1 MTIASCLTRMLSGA
15 AVAAMFVVSPVV
27 LKIDALGI
35 TVAQAVAL
43 AQVNPDPIDGPPDG
57 PDGPGG
63 PGCGDTCGPPDG
75 PIDPPG
81 GPIDPPVCDVD
92 CGPPDGPIDPP
103 PCEVDCGPPG
113 GPIDPPPCEVD
124 CGPPDGP
131 IDTPENCETSKEGCE
146 PAPVVF
152 PSPGTSGSDDDDVV
166 PPETSKYGT
175 TQDDA
180 TKFAKG
186 LSCQT
191 PCTAVTNANGNVTLT
206 LNSLGPDD
214 EELVTTI
221 VLRGTSVKVEVTAN
235 GKPATLYKFDG
246 SGVGGFGYGYDTDR
260 PVDSAILDFDNRVDA
275 EAYVADLVSN
285 THAYYR
291 YNEIEY
297 ERVMNEKIEAAWVS
311 RSAWEAQNDK
321 VNDE

>member
-166 PPETSKYGT
+166 PPVAGKDNTAKE
-175 TQDDA
+175 DA
-180 TKFAKG
+180 LEFAEN
-186 LSCQT
+186 LRCQT
-191 PCTAVTNANGNVTLT
+191 YCKVVVQRFGNVTITLT
-206 LNSLGPDD
+206 TDGPVDSDITTTVSL
-214 EELVTTI
+214 E
-221 VLRGTSVKVEVTAN
+221 GTSVDLTLAMP
-235 GKPATLYKFDG
+235 GSKPVNLEFSAA
-246 SGVGGFGYGYDTDR
+246 DT
-260 PVDSAILDFDNRVDA
+260 P
-275 EAYVADLVSN
+275 E
-285 THAYYR
+285 
-291 YNEIEY
+291 
-297 ERVMNEKIEAAWVS
+297 
-311 RSAWEAQNDK
+311 EAQNLARVLVGAVPGK
-321 VNDE
+321 VDVTGSDYTAQVLRNISFELGSNTQATQAVSDAALGTIESHLESNFESDSSSNS